1 MLNIFLLAKEECGW
15 DTFKSFFRY
24 YLEELPKKLSPNTN
38 ENKYSTIVKVLS
50 NSCNK
55 NLVPFFKWWNWPILN
70 DTITETQ
77 GLPEWKG
84 IIETLNTADEVCNGG
99 DSCCTDE
106 KLCGEGE
113 GDCDKDSHCKD
124 GLRCGNNNC
133 PQEEGTFQTTDD
145 CCSAD
150 VLCDGGDSCCTADR
164 PFGFGEGNCD
174 KDADCKGDLK

>member
-1 MLNIFLLAKEECGW
+1 M
-15 DTFKSFFRY
+15 
-24 YLEELPKKLSPNTN
+24 
-38 ENKYSTIVKVLS
+38 
-50 NSCNK
+50 
-55 NLVPFFKWWNWPILN
+55 
-70 DTITETQ
+70 
-77 GLPEWKG
+77 PEWKG
-84 IIETLNTADEVCNGG
+84 IIETLNTADEVSNGV

-174 KDADCKGDLK
+174 KDADCKGDLKCGKDNCEQFSGTFQPTDDCCFA